1 MDLPGGRL
9 DDLRLRGAE
18 AVLMGQRGGVGV
30 FHGGGVPALDDSHHL
45 RAGDGLLLQQIGHH
59 LVHVLP
65 VFPDDVHGVGIA
77 LVQNILHGLVH
88 SGGGV
93 LRAVQTVAA
102 V

>member
-18 AVLMGQRGGVGV
+18 AVLVGQSRGIGVL
-30 FHGGGVPALDDSHHL
+30 HGGGIPALDDGHHL